1 MHVRIDSIE
10 QALRNLGC
18 QVTGEGYAIGQAV
31 AADNLRLGMSVIA
44 DSVNPWALTRDDWRA
59 VAERAGV
66 RSVEVEVVCSDVNL
80 HQRRV
85 ESRSPD
91 IPRHRLPTWKEVVE
105 RDYQPWNRE
114 RIVIDTVSL
123 NLQQCVDALI
133 SAISPQA

>member
-1 MHVRIDSIE
+1 M
-10 QALRNLGC
+10 
-18 QVTGEGYAIGQAV
+18 TGEGYAIGQAV

-66 RSVEVEVVCSDVNL
+66 RSVEVEVVCSDVDL

-91 IPRHRLPTWKEVVE
+91 IPGHRLPAWKEVVD

-133 SAISPQA
+133 SAISPQT